1 MASSASASEQEM
13 ASTEPEIASSSSSE
27 DESLAL
33 LKGRFFDEICKE
45 LKPKRNV
52 IETRAISKNQVDE
65 LMMILRNKTKPRYYY
80 FKDRYRISESQP
92 PELIAIVK
100 AGENGE
106 EGRDLVVVCLEDMW
120 DACMHARTKLVGC
133 GGRSLMVP
141 QAALLFANITRR
153 IIEIFLT

>member
-13 ASTEPEIASSSSSE
+13 ASAEPEIASSSSSE

-65 LMMILRNKTKPRYYY
+65 LMMPVQDIRKPASRTYRY
-80 FKDRYRISESQP
+80 SQ
-92 PELIAIVK
+92 
-100 AGENGE
+100 
-106 EGRDLVVVCLEDMW
+106 GRREWRRRQRFSCSMPGGHVG
-120 DACMHARTKLVGC
+120 CMHACTYKTGWLRWEKFNGAT
-133 GGRSLMVP
+133 GGFVVCKHNSQDHRNIPYIKRGIPGQTP
-141 QAALLFANITRR
+141 QN
-153 IIEIFLT
+153 